1 MMSPFSSALSPTL
14 GTCLSDLSA
23 FGEIALPAGSGA
35 LTFQIDIQPSEN
47 PEELWFGLLNL
58 PAESH
63 HPVSGFAIRLDLS
76 RGEIWD
82 AQNGFGLLGT
92 FETGPLWQN
101 QFDADD
107 TLLLCFKI
115 EKHGPNLVPTLQ
127 LGDSTYLYPS
137 LSTTYLTTN
146 ALTAVAGAVQPG
158 RDAEPFCHFPAF
170 WLTQPAS

>member
-1 MMSPFSSALSPTL
+1 MMSPFSSALSSNL
-14 GTCLSDLSA
+14 GSCLSELSTFGQIDLPEGCA
-23 FGEIALPAGSGA
+23 E
-35 LTFQIDIQPSEN
+35 LTFQIDIQPSES

-58 PAESH
+58 SAESH
-63 HPVSGFAIRLDLS
+63 HPVSGFAIRLDLN

-101 QFDADD
+101 QFDADE

-115 EKHGPNLVPTLQ
+115 AKHGPNLVPTLH
-127 LGDSTYLYPS
+127 LGDSTHLYPS
-137 LSTTYLTTN
+137 LSTTHLNTK

-170 WLTQPAS
+170 WLTESAS